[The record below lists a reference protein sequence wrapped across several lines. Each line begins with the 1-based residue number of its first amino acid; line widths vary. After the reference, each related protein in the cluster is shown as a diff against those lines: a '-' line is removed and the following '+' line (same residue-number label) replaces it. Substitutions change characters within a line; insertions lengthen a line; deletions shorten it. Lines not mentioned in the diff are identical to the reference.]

1 MMHIQQLMQPTA
13 LWLHVLTDD
22 ESKMF
27 DRSRAWERESKGRL
41 IVRQVR
47 GARARSEQAL
57 FDEFAAAWQFPPYF
71 GNNWDALEEC
81 LADLAWLPAQAYVLV
96 MRTGLAVLESES
108 EKDQARF
115 WSVVARV
122 AQGWN
127 ITAEGTS
134 CSFQVIAQCEP
145 RQRQALM
152 EKLAN
157 TPCGSAL
164 MREP

>member
-1 MMHIQQLMQPTA
+1 MHIQQLMQPTEH
-13 LWLHVLTDD
+13 WLHVLTGD
-22 ESKMF
+22 ESKTF
-27 DRSRAWERESKGRL
+27 DQSRAWERESKGRL

-47 GARARSEQAL
+47 GDRARSEQAL
-57 FDEFAAAWQFPPYF
+57 FDEFSAAWQFPPYF

-81 LADLAWLPAQAYVLV
+81 LADLAWLPGQAYVLV
-96 MRTGLAVLESES
+96 IRSGLALLESGS
-108 EKDQARF
+108 EKEQARF

-127 ITAEGTS
+127 IASEGS
-134 CSFQVIAQCEP
+134 SRFFQVIVQCEP
-145 RQRQALM
+145 HQRQALL

-164 MREP
+164 MRES